1 MLVLTRK
8 SEEDIVI
15 SANGD
20 VIVIRILEVKG
31 GKASIGVQAD
41 KKWQIVRKELL
52 TDGIVNNRMCET
64 VENCSTVSEPLELV
78 GAVEK

>member
-52 TDGIVNNRMCET
+52 TEGLINNRICET
-64 VENCSTVSEPLELV
+64 IEEPVTVSEPFELV
-78 GAVEK
+78 GALEK